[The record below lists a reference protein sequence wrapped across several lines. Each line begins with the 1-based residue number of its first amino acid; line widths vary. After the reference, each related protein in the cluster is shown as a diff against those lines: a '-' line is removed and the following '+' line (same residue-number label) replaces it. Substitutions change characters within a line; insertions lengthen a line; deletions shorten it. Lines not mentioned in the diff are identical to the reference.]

1 MTYVNELMSKDVV
14 TINEDSTA
22 YDVAKIMDEKNI
34 GTIVIVKNEEPIG
47 IVTERDLV
55 KRICS
60 KDLKSSS
67 VKVKD
72 IMSSPL
78 ITVQPNAPI
87 GLAASL
93 MVEHNIRRLPV
104 IKNNKLVGI
113 ITSRNI
119 IRELEGWI
127 EAP

>member
-78 ITVQPNAPI
+78 ITVQPNTPI

-119 IRELEGWI
+119 IKELEGWI